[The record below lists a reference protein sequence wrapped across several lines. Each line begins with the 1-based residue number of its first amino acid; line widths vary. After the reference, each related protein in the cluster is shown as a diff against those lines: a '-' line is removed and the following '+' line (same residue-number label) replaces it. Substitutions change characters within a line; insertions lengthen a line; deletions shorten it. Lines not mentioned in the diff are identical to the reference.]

1 MVSSLEPLPRHH
13 VVPQDDV
20 VLPDTQRRIAEA
32 LSPNT
37 ERAYRRIAADFDVW
51 CRANDRTPLPCS
63 PATLADYVAHL
74 CDLGRAPNSIEQAI
88 AAISTLHRRAGHP
101 KGTPDSQA
109 ALLVLRGHKK
119 ERAQQG
125 KQKRQAP
132 PIIVVVLHKMITA
145 TPANTLAGKRDRLV
159 LVLGLALAG
168 RRSELSALDIDDVVP
183 DGEGGIDIRIR
194 MSKTDQEAVGEVVN
208 VPAGA
213 NPETNAVQLLD
224 DWLAALAELGVTSG
238 RLLRA
243 ITQHD
248 RLYRYEKLSGAAI
261 NEIVHRAAARAGL
274 PRASEYTAHS
284 LRAGFAT
291 QAAVDGVP
299 LGHWARHGRWKP
311 TSPVPHEY
319 VRSAEKKIHN
329 PLKQMGL

>member
-1 MVSSLEPLPRHH
+1 MSSLERLPQHH

-20 VLPDTQRRIAEA
+20 VLPDTQRRISEA

-37 ERAYRRIAADFDVW
+37 ERAYRRIAADFDTW
-51 CRANDRTPLPCS
+51 CRENDRTPLPCS

-74 CDLGRAPNSIEQAI
+74 CDLGRAPNSIEQSI

-101 KGTPDSQA
+101 KGTPDSQD

-119 ERAQQG
+119 ERAAAG
-125 KQKRQAP
+125 KRKKQAP
-132 PIIVVVLHKMITA
+132 PITVSVLQQMVTA
-145 TPANTLAGKRDRLV
+145 TPLDTLAGKRDRLV

-168 RRSELSALDIDDVVP
+168 RRSELSALDITDVRP
-183 DGEGGIDIRIR
+183 DGDGGIDILIR
-194 MSKTDQEAVGEVVN
+194 SSKTDQDAVGEVVH

-243 ITQHD
+243 ITKHD
-248 RLYRYEKLSGAAI
+248 NLYRYEKMSGAAI
-261 NEIVHRAAARAGL
+261 NEVVHRAAARAGL
-274 PRASEYTAHS
+274 PNASEYTAHS

-291 QAAVDGVP
+291 QAAINGVP
-299 LGHWARHGRWKP
+299 LGHWARHGRWNP
-311 TSPVPHEY
+311 TSPVPHTY
-319 VRSAEKKIHN
+319 VREAEKKVHN
-329 PLKQMGL
+329 PLKKMGL

>member
-1 MVSSLEPLPRHH
+1 MTGSLEPI
-13 VVPQDDV
+13 PQHGVAHKDDA
-20 VLPDTQRRIAEA
+20 VLPDTARRISEA

-37 ERAYRRIAADFDVW
+37 ERAYRRVARDFDTW
-51 CRANDRTPLPCS
+51 CQDNDRSPLPCS

-74 CDLGRAPNSIEQAI
+74 CDLGLASDTIEQAI

-109 ALLVLRGHKK
+109 ALLVLRGHGKDRAKAGKRKK
-119 ERAQQG
+119 
-125 KQKRQAP
+125 QAP
-132 PIIVVVLHKMITA
+132 PITVAVLQQLVAA
-145 TPANTLAGKRDRLV
+145 TPADTLAGKRDRLV
-159 LVLGLALAG
+159 LVLGMALAG
-168 RRSELSALDIDDVVP
+168 RRSELAALDMADVTP
-183 DGEGGIDIRIR
+183 DGDGGIDVLIRI
-194 MSKTDQEAVGEVVN
+194 SKTDQDAAGEVVN

-213 NPETNAVQLLD
+213 NPDTNAVALLD

-261 NEIVHRAAARAGL
+261 NAIVHRAAARAGL
-274 PRASEYTAHS
+274 PNASDYTAHS

-299 LGHWARHGRWKP
+299 LGHWARHGRWNP
-311 TSPVPHEY
+311 TSPVPHQY
-319 VRSAEKKIHN
+319 VRSAEKKTHN
-329 PLKQMGL
+329 PLKKMGL